1 MMGTGMIDSMMTK
14 ADFPI
19 NALDSGVTPH
29 HSGHVH
35 GPLDLCGQ
43 PGR

>member
-1 MMGTGMIDSMMTK
+1 MGTGMIDSMMTK

-29 HSGHVH
+29 HSGHVP
-35 GPLDLCGQ
+35 GSLDLCGQ